1 MAKKKHNCKN
11 PKCNCSCHKDN
22 QTELE
27 DKVDSAMED
36 ETKADETIE
45 GVQEKCV
52 CDDEHCDC
60 NEHCDCCDDDCEC
73 EDVSQDA
80 LGYLELAQRIQADF
94 ENYKRR
100 NAEIEKTSFNNGVY
114 AMIAKLLPV
123 MDSFKQARATIKD
136 QSALDGLEIIHSQL
150 IKALSSFGV
159 YKIECVGQKFDP
171 NLHNAV
177 LTDCDETKEDEVV
190 LEELQ
195 EGFKS
200 DTKVIRHS
208 VVKINKL

>member
-1 MAKKKHNCKN
+1 MAKNNTEFDEDK
-11 PKCNCSCHKDN
+11 KCNCSH
-22 QTELE
+22 
-27 DKVDSAMED
+27 
-36 ETKADETIE
+36 
-45 GVQEKCV
+45 
-52 CDDEHCDC
+52 
-60 NEHCDCCDDDCEC
+60 DCEC
-73 EDVSQDA
+73 GCQDGAECTCDHDCECGCHANLDEEA

-100 NAEIEKTSFNNGVY
+100 NAEVEKQSFNNGVY
-114 AMIAKLLPV
+114 AFVTKLLPAL
-123 MDSFKQARATIKD
+123 DSFKQARETIQD
-136 QSALDGLEIIHSQL
+136 ESALAGLEIIHNQL
-150 IKALSSFGV
+150 IKALSSFGI

-190 LEELQ
+190 LVELQ

-200 DTKVIRHS
+200 DSKVIRHS

>member
-1 MAKKKHNCKN
+1 MAKNKN
-11 PKCNCSCHKDN
+11 PEFEEKYCNC
-22 QTELE
+22 
-27 DKVDSAMED
+27 
-36 ETKADETIE
+36 
-45 GVQEKCV
+45 GP
-52 CDDEHCDC
+52 
-60 NEHCDCCDDDCEC
+60 DCEC
-73 EDVSQDA
+73 GCQDGEECTCNHDCECGCQANLDEEA

-100 NAEIEKTSFNNGVY
+100 NAEVEKQSFNNGVY
-114 AMIAKLLPV
+114 AFVTKLLPAL
-123 MDSFKQARATIKD
+123 DSFKQARETIQD
-136 QSALDGLEIIHSQL
+136 EAALAGLEIIHNQL
-150 IKALSSFGV
+150 IKALSSFGI

-190 LEELQ
+190 LVELQ

-200 DTKVIRHS
+200 DSKVIRHS